1 MDLTQFYEK
10 RNPKPADLLTT
21 FNPQRLHPHGF
32 GTEGIGGDPA
42 STGPFYVFVTRPDL
56 NLGTG
61 PAKSFLGIG
70 QPTAPEPIAKLLQGG
85 SGFIKLISN
94 LVENYSVQDVS
105 LDTYGVGEN
114 WEGAKLS
121 VPKSTLNS
129 RQDGTIQLEF
139 LEYSGLP
146 ITSLHKIW
154 VDYIEAVT
162 KGILNPKYGSP
173 NYIAQRILDYAC
185 SIYVFQTQPDGA
197 TIEFGARFT
206 GAYPT
211 AIPFSPWAGK
221 IGNSDVIKV
230 TVPYVYTFMEPMDPA
245 IFAEF
250 NVSASSQGVT
260 IENVTLENSKR
271 KAYRLKFTEGKILED
286 FL

>member
-1 MDLTQFYEK
+1 MDLTAFYEK
-10 RNPKPADLLTT
+10 RNPKPSDLLST
-21 FNPQRLHPHGF
+21 FNPQRLHAHGY

-56 NLGTG
+56 NLGTDA
-61 PAKSFLGIG
+61 AKKFLGIG

-85 SGFIKLISN
+85 AGLIKLITN
-94 LVENYSVQDVS
+94 LAEGYSVQDVN
-105 LDTYGVGEN
+105 LDTYAIGEN

-121 VPKSTLNS
+121 TPKSTLNS

-139 LEYSGLP
+139 QEYSGLP
-146 ITSLHKIW
+146 ITALHKIW
-154 VDYIEAVT
+154 IDYIEAVT
-162 KGILNPKYGSP
+162 KGILNPKYDSP
-173 NYIAQRILDYAC
+173 NYIGQRILDYAC
-185 SIYVFQTQPDGA
+185 SIYVFQTQPDGE

-206 GAYPT
+206 GAFPT

-221 IGNSDVIKV
+221 VGNSEGVKV
-230 TVPYVYTFMEPMDPA
+230 TVPYVYSFMEPMDPA

-250 NVSASSQGVT
+250 NVSAGKHGVT
-260 IENVTLENSKR
+260 IENVSLENSKR
-271 KAYRLKFTEGKILED
+271 KAYRLKFTEGLILKD